1 MQLTVEESGSGYV
14 NHDAWKNASTY
25 SPGSTPE
32 EEVAAILT
40 MLQGI
45 QHTDVGYQ
53 IETCMG
59 LMARLTELKVYCL
72 TNEGRDR
79 KLKVLRLTKLTP
91 TIELVDF
98 IFRGASRLVE
108 VKRLEVELSK

>member
-1 MQLTVEESGSGYV
+1 MQLTVRESNGAV
-14 NHDAWKNASTY
+14 NTDTWENTY
-25 SPGSTPE
+25 NPGSTPD
-32 EEVAAILT
+32 EEVSAILT

-72 TNEGRDR
+72 TNEGRNR
-79 KLKVLRLTKLTP
+79 KLKVLRITKLVP